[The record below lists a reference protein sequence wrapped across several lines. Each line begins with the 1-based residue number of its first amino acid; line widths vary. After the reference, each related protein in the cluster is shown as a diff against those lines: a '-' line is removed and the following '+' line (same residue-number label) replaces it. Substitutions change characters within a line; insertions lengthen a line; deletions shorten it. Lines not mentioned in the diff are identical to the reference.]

1 MAWTRR
7 RAPIERVKPIALL
20 NTARGR
26 QPFPDL
32 PLLSEAVPGFEIP
45 TWQGIVMP
53 VGTPREIAARVNR
66 EVNAIQQTPEI
77 KLKCQEAGLE
87 AVSITPEQFGE
98 VMQRDY
104 AKYGKLIKAANLK
117 VD

>member
-32 PLLSEAVPGFEIP
+32 PLLGEAVPGFEIL

-53 VGTPREIAARVNR
+53 VGTPREIAARSNR
-66 EVNAIQQTPEI
+66 EVNAILQAPEM
-77 KLKCQEAGLE
+77 KQKYQEAGLE